1 MLSYHYERMSFSALS
16 YVQNDLGHNRKGEN
30 YRQVIERMAKDGFSY
45 KGYMPVHW
53 ENGRPTDID
62 IDMIFE
68 ADV

>member
-1 MLSYHYERMSFSALS
+1 MLSYHYERVSFSSLS
-16 YVQNDLGHNRKGEN
+16 CVQGDLGHNRKGEN

-62 IDMIFE
+62 MIFE